1 MISRREKMLYGRADS
16 RSNGASMSILDFRL
30 SRRAALA
37 VASSALIGLAAPAAA
52 DKASSGKVPVDELMA
67 PNALP
72 DVVEGKAE
80 APVTIVEYAS
90 MTCSHCAAFHRDVY
104 PALKKNYI
112 DAGKVKFILREF
124 PLDPLAT
131 AAFMLARNAGDKRD
145 AVVDLLFAQ
154 QKSWAFVEKP
164 LDGLAGVLKFTGL
177 GQQAFEAVLK
187 DEALYENVNKVRD
200 RAAEKFGI
208 NATPTFFINGERY
221 SGEISIADFD
231 KIIAEK
237 SKS

>member
-1 MISRREKMLYGRADS
+1 MQSFDLP
-16 RSNGASMSILDFRL
+16 LP
-30 SRRAALA
+30 RRAALA
-37 VASSALIGLAAPAAA
+37 AAAFAAIGLASPAFAQKAPN
-52 DKASSGKVPVDELMA
+52 GKVSVVELMA
-67 PNALP
+67 PGALP
-72 DVVEGKAE
+72 DIVEGKAD

-112 DAGKVKFILREF
+112 DTGKVKFILREF

-154 QKSWAFVEKP
+154 QKNWAFVDKP
-164 LDGLAGVLKFTGL
+164 LDGLANVLKQTGL
-177 GQQAFEAVLK
+177 GQEKFEETLK
-187 DEALYENVNKVRD
+187 DQQLYENVSKVRD

-208 NATPTFFINGERY
+208 NSTPTFFINGDKY
-221 SGEISIADFD
+221 NGEMSLADLD
-231 KIIAEK
+231 AIIAANIA
-237 SKS
+237 SKAKK